1 MSRVF
6 FISDLHIGHKNVH
19 TFRTQFSSEAE
30 HREYIVDC
38 WNSKVTKRDKVYV
51 LGDAVFTMEGIATIN
66 SLHGSKTL
74 IRGNHDNLDTT
85 AYLKC
90 FDQVE
95 GMVKYK
101 FFWLTHSPMHPVELR
116 GKVNIHGHVHFA
128 TINDIRYENVC
139 CENISYTPISYDELI
154 NKRKERVKTFYGDEI
169 YRYKYEK
176 TD

>member
-1 MSRVF
+1 
-6 FISDLHIGHKNVH
+6 
-19 TFRTQFSSEAE
+19 
-30 HREYIVDC
+30 
-38 WNSKVTKRDKVYV
+38 
-51 LGDAVFTMEGIATIN
+51 MEGIATIN